1 MKLENILKNK
11 DKYVIELLE
20 RNEEL
25 NIENQNWKEEKQA
38 QINSQ
43 ETNMSGNVLKVKVN
57 LSPLYRDILLVRG
70 SNASQANILISNG
83 KYIKLEPI

>member
-25 NIENQNWKEEKQA
+25 NIENRKLKEEKQA

-43 ETNMSGNVLKVKVN
+43 LSGEVLKVKAY
-57 LSPLYRDILLVRG
+57 LSPLYRDILLLRQD
-70 SNASQANILISNG
+70 NASQVNIIISNG